1 MENQHNEEHLS
12 PEELAE
18 KKEQMLEFYTDS
30 LPYLDAQLVYEQK
43 LLAIDEARFKR
54 MSLQMQYA
62 MMMNEAKNGGQM
74 EEDDEFDQSEAEAP
88 KRKLKNQVQKRV
100 VMSKNDVIKY
110 QILTHCYINRITM
123 SESDLECLTLL
134 SLLGPIE
141 LSHFC
146 YEASDEHKIFKSEQ
160 TVRNCINKC
169 EKNNL
174 VSKDPVNKKVVF
186 IEPSLK
192 IQTEG
197 DVLLDYKFLGK

>member
-1 MENQHNEEHLS
+1 M
-12 PEELAE
+12 A
-18 KKEQMLEFYTDS
+18 
-30 LPYLDAQLVYEQK
+30 LV
-43 LLAIDEARFKR
+43 
-54 MSLQMQYA
+54 
-62 MMMNEAKNGGQM
+62 
-74 EEDDEFDQSEAEAP
+74 
-88 KRKLKNQVQKRV
+88 NQVQKRV
-100 VMSKNDVIKY
+100 KMPKWDIVKF

-174 VSKDPVNKKVVF
+174 VSKDPSNKKVVF
-186 IEPSLK
+186 IDPALK
-192 IQTEG
+192 VQTEG
-197 DVLLDYKFLGK
+197 DVLLDFKFLGK

>member
-1 MENQHNEEHLS
+1 M
-12 PEELAE
+12 A
-18 KKEQMLEFYTDS
+18 
-30 LPYLDAQLVYEQK
+30 LVT
-43 LLAIDEARFKR
+43 
-54 MSLQMQYA
+54 
-62 MMMNEAKNGGQM
+62 
-74 EEDDEFDQSEAEAP
+74 
-88 KRKLKNQVQKRV
+88 QVQKRV
-100 VMSKNDVIKY
+100 VMSKKDIIKF

-174 VSKDPVNKKVVF
+174 VSKDPSNKKVVF
-186 IEPSLK
+186 IDPALK
-192 IQTEG
+192 VQTEG
-197 DVLLDYKFLGK
+197 DILLDFKFLGK

>member
-1 MENQHNEEHLS
+1 M
-12 PEELAE
+12 A
-18 KKEQMLEFYTDS
+18 
-30 LPYLDAQLVYEQK
+30 LV
-43 LLAIDEARFKR
+43 
-54 MSLQMQYA
+54 
-62 MMMNEAKNGGQM
+62 
-74 EEDDEFDQSEAEAP
+74 
-88 KRKLKNQVQKRV
+88 NQVQKRV
-100 VMSKNDVIKY
+100 VMSKNDIIKF

-174 VSKDPVNKKVVF
+174 VSKDPSNKKVVF
-186 IEPSLK
+186 IDPALK
-192 IQTEG
+192 VQTEG
-197 DVLLDYKFLGK
+197 DILLDFKFLGK

>member
-1 MENQHNEEHLS
+1 M
-12 PEELAE
+12 A
-18 KKEQMLEFYTDS
+18 
-30 LPYLDAQLVYEQK
+30 LV
-43 LLAIDEARFKR
+43 
-54 MSLQMQYA
+54 
-62 MMMNEAKNGGQM
+62 
-74 EEDDEFDQSEAEAP
+74 
-88 KRKLKNQVQKRV
+88 NQVQKRV
-100 VMSKNDVIKY
+100 VMSKNDIIKF

-174 VSKDPVNKKVVF
+174 VSKDPSNKKVVF
-186 IEPSLK
+186 IDPTLK
-192 IQTEG
+192 VQTEG
-197 DVLLDYKFLGK
+197 DILLDFKFLGK